1 MLVEIV
7 VEEGGNHVVGGGNG
21 VEVAREVEV
30 DAFHGQHLC
39 VAAACRAAFHAKAG
53 TEGGLAQSHD
63 GTAAYLVQSQGEADR
78 HGGLADACLGGGD
91 GGDEDKLACLA
102 ACPFYKRE
110 GELGDV
116 LAVVLDVVGADA
128 HSGCH
133 LSYGLEGRGVCNF
146 DVFLHFYFV
155 FFTGGCF
162 IAGPRIIFYCPKII
176 FAGK

>member
-1 MLVEIV
+1 M
-7 VEEGGNHVVGGGNG
+7 
-21 VEVAREVEV
+21 EVAREVEV

-39 VAAACRAAFHAKAG
+39 VAAACRAAFHAEAG
-53 TEGGLAQSHD
+53 AEGGLAQSHD
-63 GTAAYLVQSQGEADR
+63 GFTAYLVQSQGEADR

-133 LSYGLEGRGVCNF
+133 LSYGLEGRGVCDF

-162 IAGPRIIFYCPKII
+162 ITGPRIIFYCPKII